1 MVLRSRGR
9 GLYLQAH
16 LESHHLPQGRTH
28 RLDGE
33 VHLRLQT
40 LRGNDLQRHQHFFEQ
55 HQPGV
60 VARLSNKNRV
70 PESETD
76 GNQDLE
82 MMNNN
87 YLQDG
92 ERAR

>member
-1 MVLRSRGR
+1 MQV
-9 GLYLQAH
+9 H
-16 LESHHLPQGRTH
+16 LESHHLPQGQTH

-40 LRGNDLQRHQHFFEQ
+40 LRGIDLQRHQHLFEQ
-55 HQPGV
+55 HQHGV
-60 VARLSNKNRV
+60 VARLSKKNRD
-70 PESETD
+70 PESEND
-76 GNQDLE
+76 GNQNDDNQNLE

-87 YLQDG
+87 YVQDG